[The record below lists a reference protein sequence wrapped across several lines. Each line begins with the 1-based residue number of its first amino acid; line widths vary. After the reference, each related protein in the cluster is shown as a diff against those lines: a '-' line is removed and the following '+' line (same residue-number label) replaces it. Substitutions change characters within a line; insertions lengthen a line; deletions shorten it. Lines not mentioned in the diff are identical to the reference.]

1 MIREVTLKVQPC
13 CTLLVEYDYPK
24 VALDH
29 LGSSRLP
36 YIFDLSKPPI
46 VTLPFY
52 FPRSTETIALSTRPK
67 RETYSTIDMNLL

>member
-1 MIREVTLKVQPC
+1 MIREVTLKVQPF
-13 CTLLVEYDYPK
+13 CTPLEYGCPK

-52 FPRSTETIALSTRPK
+52 FPRSTATIPLSTRPK
-67 RETYSTIDMNLL
+67 REAYSTIDMNSL